1 MPLRKDIFDPS
12 GQVDPN
18 SELAKQAAQDEAYGQ
33 YYEKALGTIKPPA
46 QGAKYMQGPE
56 GQLWQGIAQQQQFGA
71 AQAGRRGFNPF
82 AARGAAQSG
91 AELES
96 QGYGAAQDI
105 RQQQD
110 AFARQAALGL
120 AQQRSEFGMQQAGLD
135 TAQMQQQLQQKLWE
149 QAQQNQL
156 AQEQRARQQQAF
168 EGGLNAFQSTL
179 GMLPSDERL
188 KTAIEPGGA
197 VADSMMDALPGGSP
211 DDVQMI
217 GEFGSKT
224 NPRTAIVYT
233 GNRPAKAVAAPP
245 VAAGEPM
252 PYLTDENFDEEY
264 GAVDDGQRK
273 LMQPLAMPI
282 KGVAITDLGE
292 GGPANVMSQGEVIPS
307 SELGLDVRG
316 MTPERRAKAEA
327 ALGISRPIDPRAQA
341 YVAQAMPKT
350 AAFLANPPISDYE
363 YGVATV
369 QPAERTAADIAG
381 RTVLLPTGTY
391 QVPTQTLLPETPEQ
405 AYRRRIADRNAK
417 MIGDALNKQSD
428 IFERRANRSAQEKGD
443 ELATMMNQHKEDFNK
458 SLGGNIADQA
468 LDNTVPY
475 GFNYKDSVGIPG
487 RRLGVMAQDL
497 AKSPVTRNVVKQT
510 PVGLAIDPTEAV
522 GTLFGLAGRLHQR
535 LGKLEGK

>member
-18 SELAKQAAQDEAYGQ
+18 SALAKQAAQDEAYGQ

-197 VADSMMDALPGGSP
+197 VADRMMDALPGGSP

-217 GEFGSKT
+217 GEWGSKT

-233 GNRPAKAVAAPP
+233 GNRPAKAVAAP
-245 VAAGEPM
+245 AATGEAM

-264 GAVDDGQRK
+264 GASDGQRK

-282 KGVAITDLGE
+282 KGVAISDLGE

-307 SELGLDVRG
+307 QSLGLNVRG

-327 ALGISRPIDPRAQA
+327 ALGIARPIDPRAQA

-363 YGVATV
+363 YGVATA

-391 QVPTQTLLPETPEQ
+391 QVPTQTLRPETPEQ
-405 AYRRRIADRNAK
+405 LLRRREADRRAM
-417 MIGDALNKQSD
+417 MIADALNKQSS
-428 IFERRANRSAQEKGD
+428 ILEQKAKRPAQEKGA
-443 ELATMMNQHKEDFNK
+443 ELAGAMDAYAKDYAK
-458 SLGGNIADQA
+458 SLGGGIVDQS
-468 LDNTVPY
+468 LDNTIPY
-475 GFNYKDSVGIPG
+475 GFDYKAGVGIPG
-487 RRLGVMAQDL
+487 RQFGVMAQDL
-497 AKSPVTRNVVKQT
+497 AGSPMTRQMVEST
-510 PVGLAIDPTEAV
+510 PGGMAINPIKAV
-522 GTLFGLAGRLHQR
+522 GPLLGMAGRLNQR
-535 LGKLEGK
+535 VSKLEGK